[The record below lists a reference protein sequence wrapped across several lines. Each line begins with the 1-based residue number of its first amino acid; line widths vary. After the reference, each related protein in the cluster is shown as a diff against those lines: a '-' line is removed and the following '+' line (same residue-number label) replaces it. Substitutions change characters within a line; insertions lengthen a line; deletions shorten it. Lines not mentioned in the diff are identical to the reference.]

1 MTIQLTLRNKTTIY
15 AASELKSFIDVM
27 TDGTCDIVESDAD
40 ITLGLLP
47 AGSVKDT
54 LIDDRYVID
63 IKDGKGNISGSNE
76 RSILLGIYRYL
87 KELGCRFV
95 RPGKNGDVIPKRMLT
110 GTEVHIDEAAFY
122 PFRVECLEGAIT
134 PQMVIDTIKWL
145 PKVGYN
151 AFFM

>member
-1 MTIQLTLRNKTTIY
+1 MITIKIKVTVKNKTALY
-15 AASELKSFIDVM
+15 AANELKSFIEIM
-27 TDGTCDIVESDAD
+27 TDGTCDTVESDAD

-95 RPGKNGDVIPKRMLT
+95 RPGKNGDVIPKRSL
-110 GTEVHIDEAAFY
+110 
-122 PFRVECLEGAIT
+122 
-134 PQMVIDTIKWL
+134 
-145 PKVGYN
+145 
-151 AFFM
+151 